1 MIPFPS
7 HTVQAMAYLGKA
19 DELLR
24 WSSELRGLQ
33 LPRLPTSLIYPW
45 QLVSKASVPGAYND
59 PSPADSQ
66 RSNAEIPEDQ
76 QHDGGALTSAQEP
89 VAEPLSSSHHN
100 SSDSTCTDSGRRLA
114 NQGVTDPLEGS
125 ESGSTASDTDRQEK
139 GKETEQDAAH
149 AEHIWS
155 SWLRWQHRWVS
166 ISLPAWTCMGWIDCR
181 SSSSV

>member
-1 MIPFPS
+1 MCVIPFPS
-7 HTVQAMAYLGKA
+7 HALQAMAYLGKA

-33 LPRLPTSLIYPW
+33 LPRLPTSLINPW
-45 QLVSKASVPGAYND
+45 QLVSKASVPGAYNG

-66 RSNAEIPEDQ
+66 HSSGETLEDQ
-76 QHDGGALTSAQEP
+76 QHIGGAHSSAQEHG
-89 VAEPLSSSHHN
+89 AEPLSSPHYKT
-100 SSDSTCTDSGRRLA
+100 SDSTCTDSKRRPATKSARDL
-114 NQGVTDPLEGS
+114 LEGS
-125 ESGSTASDTDRQEK
+125 ESGSTASNPDRQEE

-166 ISLPAWTCMGWIDCR
+166 ICLPA
-181 SSSSV
+181 